1 MCARFITVN
10 KGTTKKH
17 ESTKK
22 APEPKRHKRFLLT
35 HLCLLY
41 FFVAPPL
48 PICPNHLPFPRR
60 ALVAQLDRAF
70 DFESKGR
77 RFEPCRV
84 HHTSPL
90 LALQSTHPERRMPEK
105 SSTIEQR
112 AKLAILGIRYDDNSS
127 FTKGAAD
134 APPQIRAALR
144 SDAWNLTTE
153 NGTDLSGDSVFFD
166 AGDIEPVPG
175 SDMFTLIE
183 NSVHTLI
190 ADGLSP
196 ISLGGDHSI
205 TYPIVRAFARKFNN
219 LSVVHF
225 DAHPDLYDNYQGN
238 RNSHASPFA
247 RIMEQRLVKR
257 LVQVG
262 IRTFTAHQREQVRRF
277 GVESIEM
284 HQLTDRLQLEFD
296 SPVYISFDI
305 DALDPAFA
313 PGVSHREPG
322 GMSTR
327 QAIDLI
333 QRLQG
338 KVVGADI
345 VEFNPRMDPLHIT
358 GTVCAKLLKE
368 IAARM
373 LE

>member
-1 MCARFITVN
+1 M
-10 KGTTKKH
+10 
-17 ESTKK
+17 SQ
-22 APEPKRHKRFLLT
+22 P
-35 HLCLLY
+35 
-41 FFVAPPL
+41 
-48 PICPNHLPFPRR
+48 
-60 ALVAQLDRAF
+60 
-70 DFESKGR
+70 
-77 RFEPCRV
+77 
-84 HHTSPL
+84 
-90 LALQSTHPERRMPEK
+90 
-105 SSTIEQR
+105 R
-112 AKLAILGIRYDDNSS
+112 AKLALIGIRYDENSS

-144 SDAWNLTTE
+144 SDAWNLNSE
-153 NGTDLSGDSVFFD
+153 NGTDLSGESTFFD

-175 SDMFTLIE
+175 SDMPTLIE
-183 NSVHTLI
+183 NSIHTLI
-190 ADGLSP
+190 ADGLAP

-205 TYPIVRAFARKFNN
+205 TYQIVRAFARKYKD
-219 LSVVHF
+219 LSILHF

-247 RIMEQRLVKR
+247 RIMEQKLVKR

-262 IRTFTAHQREQVRRF
+262 IRTFTAHQREQVRKF
-277 GVESIEM
+277 NVESIEM
-284 HQLTDRLQLEFD
+284 HNLTSNLQLEFD

-322 GMSTR
+322 GLSTR

-333 QRLQG
+333 QRLKGQ
-338 KVVGADI
+338 VVGADI

-373 LE
+373 IAG

>member
-1 MCARFITVN
+1 MPDSSANADEQR
-10 KGTTKKH
+10 
-17 ESTKK
+17 
-22 APEPKRHKRFLLT
+22 PK
-35 HLCLLY
+35 
-41 FFVAPPL
+41 
-48 PICPNHLPFPRR
+48 
-60 ALVAQLDRAF
+60 
-70 DFESKGR
+70 
-77 RFEPCRV
+77 
-84 HHTSPL
+84 
-90 LALQSTHPERRMPEK
+90 LAL
-105 SSTIEQR
+105 I
-112 AKLAILGIRYDDNSS
+112 GIRYDENSS

-153 NGTDLSGDSVFFD
+153 NGTDLSGDSTFFD

-175 SDMFTLIE
+175 SEMSALIE
-183 NSVHTLI
+183 NSLHTLI
-190 ADGLSP
+190 ADGLMP

-205 TYPIVRAFARKFNN
+205 TYPVVRAFARKYNN
-219 LSVVHF
+219 LSILHF

-247 RIMEQRLVKR
+247 RIMEQKLVKR

-262 IRTFTAHQREQVRRF
+262 IRTVTAHQREQVRKF

-284 HQLTDRLQLEFD
+284 RDLTGDIQLEFD

-327 QAIDLI
+327 QAIDII
-333 QRLQG
+333 QRLKG
-338 KVVGADI
+338 RVVGADI
-345 VEFNPRMDPLHIT
+345 VEFNPRMDPLHVT

>member
-1 MCARFITVN
+1 MPN
-10 KGTTKKH
+10 K
-17 ESTKK
+17 
-22 APEPKRHKRFLLT
+22 
-35 HLCLLY
+35 
-41 FFVAPPL
+41 
-48 PICPNHLPFPRR
+48 
-60 ALVAQLDRAF
+60 
-70 DFESKGR
+70 
-77 RFEPCRV
+77 
-84 HHTSPL
+84 
-90 LALQSTHPERRMPEK
+90 LAL
-105 SSTIEQR
+105 I
-112 AKLAILGIRYDDNSS
+112 GIRYDENSS

-144 SDAWNLTTE
+144 SDAWHLTTE
-153 NGTDLSGDSVFFD
+153 NGTDLSGESIIFD
-166 AGDIEPVPG
+166 AGDIEPVAG
-175 SDMFTLIE
+175 SKMFTLIE
-183 NSVHTLI
+183 NSLHTLI

-205 TYPIVRAFARKFNN
+205 TYPIVRAFARKYKD
-219 LSVVHF
+219 LSILHF
-225 DAHPDLYDNYQGN
+225 DAHPDIYDSYQGN

-247 RIMEQRLVKR
+247 RIMEEKLVKR

-262 IRTFTAHQREQVRRF
+262 IRTFNAHQREQVKKF
-277 GVESIEM
+277 GVEAIEM
-284 HQLTDRLQLEFD
+284 RQLRADLELVFD

-333 QRLQG
+333 QRMKG

-373 LE
+373 VE

>member
-1 MCARFITVN
+1 
-10 KGTTKKH
+10 
-17 ESTKK
+17 
-22 APEPKRHKRFLLT
+22 
-35 HLCLLY
+35 
-41 FFVAPPL
+41 
-48 PICPNHLPFPRR
+48 
-60 ALVAQLDRAF
+60 
-70 DFESKGR
+70 
-77 RFEPCRV
+77 
-84 HHTSPL
+84 
-90 LALQSTHPERRMPEK
+90 MPDI
-105 SSTIEQR
+105 SANAGEQR
-112 AKLAILGIRYDDNSS
+112 TKLAIIGIRYDENSS

-153 NGTDLSGDSVFFD
+153 NGTDLSGDATFFD

-175 SDMFTLIE
+175 SEMSALIE
-183 NSVHTLI
+183 NSIYTLI
-190 ADGLSP
+190 GDGLTP

-205 TYPIVRAFARKFNN
+205 THPIVRAFARKYPN
-219 LSVVHF
+219 LCVLHF
-225 DAHPDLYDNYQGN
+225 DAHPDIYDSYQGN

-247 RIMEQRLVKR
+247 RIMEQKLVQR

-262 IRTFTAHQREQVRRF
+262 IRTFTADQREQVRKF

-284 HQLTDRLQLEFD
+284 RNVTPNLQLEFD

-322 GMSTR
+322 GLSTR

-333 QRLQG
+333 QRLKG
-338 KVVGADI
+338 RVVGADI

-358 GTVCAKLLKE
+358 GTVCAKLFKE

>member
-1 MCARFITVN
+1 MPDISAN
-10 KGTTKKH
+10 A
-17 ESTKK
+17 E
-22 APEPKRHKRFLLT
+22 EPR
-35 HLCLLY
+35 
-41 FFVAPPL
+41 P
-48 PICPNHLPFPRR
+48 
-60 ALVAQLDRAF
+60 
-70 DFESKGR
+70 
-77 RFEPCRV
+77 
-84 HHTSPL
+84 
-90 LALQSTHPERRMPEK
+90 
-105 SSTIEQR
+105 
-112 AKLAILGIRYDDNSS
+112 KLAIIGIRYDENSS

-144 SDAWNLTTE
+144 SDAWNLTSE

-175 SDMFTLIE
+175 SEMGALIE
-183 NSVHTLI
+183 NSIHTLI
-190 ADGLSP
+190 GDGLAP

-205 TYPIVRAFARKFNN
+205 THPIVRAFARKYKD
-219 LSVVHF
+219 LSILHF
-225 DAHPDLYDNYQGN
+225 DAHPDLYENFQGN
-238 RNSHASPFA
+238 PNSHASPFA
-247 RIMEQRLVKR
+247 RIMEQKLVKR

-262 IRTFTAHQREQVRRF
+262 IRTFTTHQRDQVKRF

-284 HQLTDRLQLEFD
+284 RDVTPDLQLSFD

-322 GMSTR
+322 GLSTR
-327 QAIDLI
+327 QAIEVI
-333 QRLQG
+333 QRLKG

-358 GTVCAKLLKE
+358 GTVCAKLFKE

>member
-1 MCARFITVN
+1 MPN
-10 KGTTKKH
+10 K
-17 ESTKK
+17 
-22 APEPKRHKRFLLT
+22 
-35 HLCLLY
+35 
-41 FFVAPPL
+41 
-48 PICPNHLPFPRR
+48 
-60 ALVAQLDRAF
+60 
-70 DFESKGR
+70 
-77 RFEPCRV
+77 
-84 HHTSPL
+84 
-90 LALQSTHPERRMPEK
+90 LAL
-105 SSTIEQR
+105 
-112 AKLAILGIRYDDNSS
+112 LGIRYDENSS

-134 APPQIRAALR
+134 APPQVRAALR
-144 SDAWNLTTE
+144 SDAWNLFSE
-153 NGTDLSGDSVFFD
+153 NGTDLSDDSTFFD
-166 AGDIEPVPG
+166 AGDIEPVAG
-175 SDMFTLIE
+175 SNMHTLIE

-196 ISLGGDHSI
+196 ISLGGDHSV
-205 TYPIVRAFARKFNN
+205 TYPIVRAFAQKYKD
-219 LSVVHF
+219 LSILHF

-247 RIMEQRLVKR
+247 RVMEDKLVKR

-262 IRTFTAHQREQVRRF
+262 IRTFNSHQREQVKKF
-277 GVESIEM
+277 GVEVIEM
-284 HQLTDRLQLEFD
+284 HQLRDNLQLVFD

-333 QRLQG
+333 QRMKG

-373 LE
+373 LES

>member
-1 MCARFITVN
+1 
-10 KGTTKKH
+10 
-17 ESTKK
+17 
-22 APEPKRHKRFLLT
+22 
-35 HLCLLY
+35 
-41 FFVAPPL
+41 
-48 PICPNHLPFPRR
+48 
-60 ALVAQLDRAF
+60 
-70 DFESKGR
+70 
-77 RFEPCRV
+77 
-84 HHTSPL
+84 
-90 LALQSTHPERRMPEK
+90 MPEQPP
-105 SSTIEQR
+105 SNEQR
-112 AKLAILGIRYDDNSS
+112 PKLAIIGIRYDENSS

-144 SDAWNLTTE
+144 SDAWNLTSE
-153 NGTDLSGDSVFFD
+153 NGTDLSDDSIFFD

-175 SDMFTLIE
+175 SEMPALIE
-183 NSVHTLI
+183 NSIYTLI
-190 ADGLSP
+190 ADGLTP

-205 TYPIVRAFARKFNN
+205 TYPIMRAFAKKYNN
-219 LSVVHF
+219 LSILHF
-225 DAHPDLYDNYQGN
+225 DAHPDLYENFQGN
-238 RNSHASPFA
+238 RYSHASPFA
-247 RIMEQRLVKR
+247 RIMEERLVKR

-262 IRTFTAHQREQVRRF
+262 IRTFTAHQREQVKKF

-284 HQLTDRLQLEFD
+284 RNITPDLQLEFD

-322 GMSTR
+322 GLSTR
-327 QAIDLI
+327 QAIEII
-333 QRLQG
+333 QRLKG

-358 GTVCAKLLKE
+358 GTVCAKLFKE